1 MAEPEGA
8 PQVDPVALRAA
19 DVADYLR
26 RHPDFLSEN
35 PDLLGV
41 LTPPALRR
49 DGVVVDMQRYI
60 LERLRT
66 EVTRLRTSRDEIIAT
81 SRANVSSQARIHA
94 AALALIGA
102 TTLEHVI
109 EVITTD
115 LTVHLE
121 VDAIVLGFEAL
132 DRVPPG
138 GNTTHLKL
146 LPRGTI
152 DRLMA
157 GGRDVLMTENQPGET
172 SLFGSAAPLV
182 RSAALLRLDLKRDAP
197 LGVLAMGSRTPGRFH
212 PGQGSELLVFLADVV
227 EITMRGWLDGR

>member
-1 MAEPEGA
+1 MAEPDSA
-8 PQVDPVALRAA
+8 AKINPVGVSAA
-19 DVADYLR
+19 EVADYLR
-26 RHPDFLSEN
+26 QHPDFLSEN
-35 PDLLGV
+35 PDLLSV

-60 LERLRT
+60 LDRLRS
-66 EVTRLRTSRDEIIAT
+66 EVAKLRASRDEIIAT
-81 SRANVSSQARIHA
+81 SRANISSQTRIHT
-94 AALALIGA
+94 AALSLIGA

-115 LTVHLE
+115 LAVHLE
-121 VDAIVLGFEAL
+121 VDAIVLAFEAL

-138 GNTTHLKL
+138 GNSTHLRL

-157 GGRDVLMTENQPGET
+157 GGRDVLMTEDQPGDAT
-172 SLFGSAAPLV
+172 LFGSAATLV
-182 RSAALLRLDLKRDAP
+182 RSSALLRLDLRRDAP
-197 LGVLAMGSRTPGRFH
+197 LGMLAMGSRTPRRFH
-212 PGQGSELLVFLADVV
+212 PGQGSELLTFLADVV